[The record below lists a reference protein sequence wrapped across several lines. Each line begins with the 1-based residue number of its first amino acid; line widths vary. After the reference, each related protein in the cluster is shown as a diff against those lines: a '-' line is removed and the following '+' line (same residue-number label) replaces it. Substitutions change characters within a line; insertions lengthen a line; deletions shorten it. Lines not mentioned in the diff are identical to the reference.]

1 VYGGGGGGGGTNP
14 LAIASLVASI
24 IGICCGIGSI
34 VGIVLGFVAKKQIA
48 DSGGTQGGD
57 GLALAGIIV
66 GFATLALSILFTI
79 TGNFNYY
86 S

>member
-1 VYGGGGGGGGTNP
+1 MTFATAYQKHFP
-14 LAIASLVASI
+14 DEL
-24 IGICCGIGSI
+24 IGAVRTALIVTSI

-57 GLALAGIIV
+57 GLALAGIII
-66 GFATLALSILFTI
+66 GFATLALSILFAV
-79 TGNFNYY
+79 TGNFNVYT